1 MAKTKIIG
9 AGLAGAEAAWQ
20 CARRGVDVELF
31 EMRPVRS
38 TPAHQTADFAEL
50 VCSNSL
56 KSDSEN
62 TAPWLLKEEMRRA
75 GSQLLEIARECAV
88 PAGHALAVD
97 RIAFAARVTEA
108 ISREPRISVRREE
121 VTAVDEAEGIT
132 IIATGPLTSDALAVE
147 IGRLSAA
154 AAAEA
159 ASQNGEGV
167 AALKRCATENFYA
180 TQNRSDIGLEAESDT
195 EPGTGAIVAGEAGV
209 QRTGVSVPHQSQN
222 VHLYFYDSISPI
234 VEADSID
241 MSRVYMAARY
251 DKGSAD
257 YINCPM
263 TAEEYGA
270 FYDALVAAQAVEEKD
285 WEKLNYFESCLPIE
299 EIARRGRDTLRFGP
313 MKPVGLIDPRNGKR
327 PYAVVQLRQENLRAD
342 SYNLVG
348 FQNHLKFGEQA
359 RVLRLIP
366 GLENARFLRYGQIH
380 RNTYINAPTLLR
392 ETLQMKAHPRVFF
405 AGQICGVEG
414 YVESIATGL
423 LAGMHAAALAS
434 GAEIEP
440 APRASAFGSLTHYVT
455 RADVKNF
462 QPANITF
469 DLLPAL
475 EKRVRDRKERH
486 RLQCEAALR
495 EFDGWMER
503 VGAMMVQP

>member
-1 MAKTKIIG
+1 MMKNNIRIIG
-9 AGLAGAEAAWQ
+9 AGLAGSEAAWQ
-20 CARRGVDVELF
+20 CARRGLEVDLF

-56 KSDSEN
+56 KSDTEN

-75 GSQLLEIARECAV
+75 GSLLLEIARECAV

-97 RIAFAARVTEA
+97 RVTFAARVTEA
-108 ISREPRISVRREE
+108 ISQESCIAIRREE
-121 VTAVDEAEGIT
+121 VTAVDELRDVT
-132 IIATGPLTSDALAVE
+132 LIATGPLTSDRLASE
-147 IGRLSAA
+147 IARLTEGSD
-154 AAAEA
+154 ESG
-159 ASQNGEGV
+159 SQR
-167 AALKRCATENFYA
+167 A
-180 TQNRSDIGLEAESDT
+180 
-195 EPGTGAIVAGEAGV
+195 GAPA
-209 QRTGVSVPHQSQN
+209 PHGP
-222 VHLYFYDSISPI
+222 HLYFYDSISPI
-234 VEADSID
+234 VETDSID
-241 MSRVYMAARY
+241 MSRVYLAARY

-263 TAEEYGA
+263 TPDEYGR
-270 FYDALVAAQAVEEKD
+270 FYDALLAAQSVEERD

-313 MKPVGLIDPRNGKR
+313 MKPVGLFDPRTGKM

-348 FQNHLKFGEQA
+348 FQNHLKLGEQA

-423 LAGMHAAALAS
+423 LAGVHAAALAS
-434 GAEIEP
+434 GSEAAT

-455 RADVKNF
+455 HADAKNF

-469 DLLPAL
+469 DLLPQL
-475 EKRVRDRKERH
+475 EKKIRDRKERH
-486 RLQCEAALR
+486 RVQCELALR
-495 EFDGWMER
+495 EFDRWLDGI
-503 VGAMMVQP
+503 GATTVKA